1 MPEILAEPDQVHVF
15 NKNLMFYGLCF
26 VHSNIQY
33 HEIIELHV
41 VSKDNF
47 VGYELFLIGSS

>member
-15 NKNLMFYGLCF
+15 NKRLCF

>member
-1 MPEILAEPDQVHVF
+1 MPEILAEPDQMHVF

-26 VHSNIQY
+26 VHSNIRY

-47 VGYELFLIGSS
+47 VGYELFLIW